1 MVKWLLLIDSH
12 FVTMEFGSERY
23 DLIQYG
29 GGIWV
34 VLCTDFQSGWRDALQ
49 GVHSRNVEG
58 TLQLANFWQQL
69 SYYNAVYKA
78 YTLW

>member
-1 MVKWLLLIDSH
+1 MIAFDWFPFCNKGVWKWTIRS
-12 FVTMEFGSERY
+12 Y
-23 DLIQYG
+23 QYG

-78 YTLW
+78 YTRW